1 MRGMPKLL
9 FMLWLLAN
17 AVFIAAAVGFWVGRR
32 VARRKMLVQRNER
45 SDRVATE
52 NPIALVPFDDLQSR
66 LIPELKKYLANRVT
80 IASDMLLTNQK
91 LLCQPAD
98 TLEFEHLHT
107 ACDMAKAFTEV
118 ADEDV
123 QEAFDTLIN
132 SLERAFNSQQLDVSG
147 FALRAATLL
156 AAASLFAIIG
166 TSAAFMASLKRGD
179 EAARENGRLDYLLE
193 ITRLRELSSFETAY
207 SIARQQILCRR
218 TETYEF
224 GRCRFEISQ
233 AKTISYHRFRYEI
246 GHLPDPLNAW
256 PKSIIRVSSPKRIRV
271 FEDAV
276 IAAARS
282 LNVAFLASCVDFCVC
297 DAINEPSMFG
307 YAIQDD
313 VRHLGSAC
321 DQLAAK
327 LTEYRGIIA
336 MPRADQVLSWIE
348 DRHRTLQRLSEVV
361 GRVASSP
368 VKPDSGEPVK
378 SFDRAA

>member
-1 MRGMPKLL
+1 
-9 FMLWLLAN
+9 MLA
-17 AVFIAAAVGFWVGRR
+17 
-32 VARRKMLVQRNER
+32 QRDER
-45 SDRVATE
+45 LNRVATE

-80 IASDMLLTNQK
+80 IASDTFLNDQK
-91 LLCQPAD
+91 LLSQSGD
-98 TLEFEHLHT
+98 TLGFEHLHN
-107 ACDMAKAFTEV
+107 ACDLAKAFAEA

-132 SLERAFNSQQLDVSG
+132 SVERALNSQQPDVSG
-147 FALRAATLL
+147 LALRAATLL
-156 AAASLFAIIG
+156 AAASFFAIIG

-179 EAARENGRLDYLLE
+179 ETARENGRLDYLLE

-218 TETYEF
+218 IEASEF
-224 GRCRFEISQ
+224 GRCRFEISD

-246 GHLPDPLNAW
+246 CHLPDPLNAW
-256 PKSIIRVSSPKRIRV
+256 PKSMVSASSPKRIFV
-271 FEDAV
+271 FEQAV
-276 IAAARS
+276 ITAARN
-282 LNVAFLASCVDFCVC
+282 LNVAFFASCVDFCVC

-313 VRHLGSAC
+313 VRHLANAC
-321 DQLAAK
+321 EQLAAK
-327 LTEYRGIIA
+327 LDEYRGIIA
-336 MPRADQVLSWIE
+336 MPRADQVLRWIE

-361 GRVASSP
+361 GKVAPSP
-368 VKPDSGEPVK
+368 VKPDSGEPTK